1 MAFNLRV
8 DSLSGNANNRYWVP
22 FNEPRPGEPSEA
34 FLRRGHGSNWTYP
47 RPRPRRARFPFASCD
62 LRLDDSPRCRPTDN
76 STTVH
81 ARTCRSLA
89 PRFVQPRPTDARPS
103 SRRSGYLND
112 RTSSSSFRARP
123 FSRARLIILGTRP
136 DSSRPGGGRGSRRS
150 SRENRSLKIS
160 RLRRKGGGDNP
171 LKKFSR
177 RVVEG

>member
-1 MAFNLRV
+1 MNRGPE
-8 DSLSGNANNRYWVP
+8 SLPKHFCGVGTAQIGPTPAPAPAALVFHSLPA
-22 FNEPRPGEPSEA
+22 
-34 FLRRGHGSNWTYP
+34 TY
-47 RPRPRRARFPFASCD
+47 ASMT
-62 LRLDDSPRCRPTDN
+62 LLDAGPPT
-76 STTVH
+76 TPPPYVH
-81 ARTCRSLA
+81 ARTCRSLP
-89 PRFVQPRPTDARPS
+89 PRFVQPRPTDTRPS

>member
-76 STTVH
+76 STTV
-81 ARTCRSLA
+81 RTRA
-89 PRFVQPRPTDARPS
+89 YVQEPSTAFRPTSSHGCATIVSAIRLPQRPDLVLLVSRPS
-103 SRRSGYLND
+103 VFARSSYYSRDSPRLVASRRREGKQ
-112 RTSSSSFRARP
+112 A
-123 FSRARLIILGTRP
+123 IE
-136 DSSRPGGGRGSRRS
+136 
-150 SRENRSLKIS
+150 SRESLVKNI
-160 RLRRKGGGDNP
+160 
-171 LKKFSR
+171 
-177 RVVEG
+177 EA

>member
-76 STTVH
+76 STTCTRVRAGAFH
-81 ARTCRSLA
+81 RVSSNLVPRMRDHRLGDPVTSTTGPRPPRFAPVRFRALVLLFSGLA
-89 PRFVQPRPTDARPS
+89 PT
-103 SRRSGYLND
+103 
-112 RTSSSSFRARP
+112 
-123 FSRARLIILGTRP
+123 
-136 DSSRPGGGRGSRRS
+136 
-150 SRENRSLKIS
+150 
-160 RLRRKGGGDNP
+160 
-171 LKKFSR
+171 R
-177 RVVEG
+177 RVQAEGGEAGDRVERIAR